1 MAFSLTNLF
10 NKIGSNKLEF
20 HTLDQVFIEFQ
31 QRKGYNEVS
40 FSTQEKLNPQAVL
53 LGSGPPME
61 KACFIVWFDRA
72 HLEALRKAKT
82 PENLELYKDSE
93 AQLRDLYLA
102 LKAVAGTPGAKV
114 FEQDEC
120 LVQGLLDHLQP
131 VFGKE
136 V

>member
-1 MAFSLTNLF
+1 MAFSITNLF
-10 NKIGSNKLEF
+10 NKIGDDTLTF
-20 HTLDQVFIEFQ
+20 HTLDQVFVEFK

-53 LGSGPPME
+53 LGNGPPME

-72 HLEALRKAKT
+72 HLDALRGAKI
-82 PENLELYKDSE
+82 PDNLQLYKESE
-93 AQLRDLYLA
+93 ADLRNLFLA
-102 LKAVAGTPGAKV
+102 LKAVAGSPGAKV

-120 LVQGLLDHLQP
+120 LVQGLLDHLNP
-131 VFGKE
+131 IFGRE